1 LFFIVNTTKSDVKI
15 DDINIKLGPRQA
27 MDLDKIMGREKS
39 GTSKD
44 LRLKIS
50 KGIID
55 VRRKDVINPVKTI
68 QPVSNNTTD
77 MNKMKE
83 EILQE
88 MRSQLSV
95 VGSEIKEQINK
106 NKSGV
111 SIEDITNAVK
121 QVVASMP
128 QASSQVVLQKVKEEF
143 YGEDADIDESLLADI
158 HARAV
163 NELTKEAK
171 VGHINYKE
179 AKSVDNIDNNVSELE
194 ELFFN
199 D

>member
-1 LFFIVNTTKSDVKI
+1 MFFIVNTTKSDIKI

-68 QPVSNNTTD
+68 QAPVNNTAD

-83 EILQE
+83 ELLQE
-88 MRSQLSV
+88 MRNQLKE
-95 VGSEIKEQINK
+95 VGMDIKEQINK
-106 NKSGV
+106 NKQGI
-111 SIEDITNAVK
+111 SIEDITNAVR

-143 YGEDADIDESLLADI
+143 YGEADIDESLLADI

-163 NELTKEAK
+163 NELTKETK
-171 VGHINYKE
+171 VGHIDYKK

-194 ELFFN
+194 ELLGM
-199 D
+199 

>member
-1 LFFIVNTTKSDVKI
+1 MFFIVNTTKSDIKI

-55 VRRKDVINPVKTI
+55 VRRKDVINPVKI
-68 QPVSNNTTD
+68 SQPVVNNTAD

-83 EILQE
+83 ELLQE
-88 MRSQLSV
+88 MKSQLNL

-106 NKSGV
+106 NKQGV
-111 SIEDITNAVK
+111 SIEDITNAVR

-143 YGEDADIDESLLADI
+143 YGEADIDESLLADI

-163 NELTKEAK
+163 NELTKETK
-171 VGHINYKE
+171 VGHIDYKK

-194 ELFFN
+194 ELLGM
-199 D
+199 

>member
-1 LFFIVNTTKSDVKI
+1 MFFIVNTTKSDVKI

-55 VRRKDVINPVKTI
+55 VRRKDVINPVKI
-68 QPVSNNTTD
+68 SQPVVNNTAD

-83 EILQE
+83 ELLQE
-88 MRSQLSV
+88 MRNQLKE
-95 VGSEIKEQINK
+95 VGMDIKEQINK
-106 NKSGV
+106 NKQQGV
-111 SIEDITNAVK
+111 SIEDITNAVR

-143 YGEDADIDESLLADI
+143 YGEADIDESLLADI

-163 NELTKEAK
+163 NELTKETK
-171 VGHINYKE
+171 VGHIDYKK

-194 ELFFN
+194 ELLGM
-199 D
+199 

>member
-1 LFFIVNTTKSDVKI
+1 MFFIVNTTKSKI
-15 DDINIKLGPRQA
+15 EIVDINIKLGPRQA
-27 MDLDKIMGREKS
+27 MDLDKVMRREKS
-39 GTSKD
+39 GNSKD

-55 VRRKDVINPVKTI
+55 VRRKDAINPIKI
-68 QPVSNNTTD
+68 SQPVVNNAAD

-83 EILQE
+83 ELLQE
-88 MRSQLSV
+88 MRNQLKE

-106 NKSGV
+106 NKQGV
-111 SIEDITNAVK
+111 SIEDITNAVR

-143 YGEDADIDESLLADI
+143 YEGADIDESLLADI

-163 NELTKEAK
+163 NELTKETK
-171 VGHINYKE
+171 MGHIDYKK
-179 AKSVDNIDNNVSELE
+179 AKSVDNIDNNVLELE
-194 ELFFN
+194 KLLEL
-199 D
+199 